1 MAYVRKTDTLVYG
14 IKNTV
19 EQMQRKA
26 QAPYEE
32 HSVEQGTPAYKE
44 LCRVMLQAAWA
55 EAPDL
60 KSAMP
65 PAWCSRSDRADLHIA
80 MPNGPVEGV
89 RMNAPANA
97 EFHWPPNFSSYSP
110 DVKIHYSQLGDDA
123 TTWFDKRDERKAKHT
138 EIRDKYV
145 AIRDKLEA
153 FMGQHA
159 SLNSALKAMP
169 ELELY
174 VPEDFM
180 ERIRAKTPPRAAKA
194 AAPSVAEELDIDVNE
209 LTSLG
214 VAHRISTA
222 AE

>member
-1 MAYVRKTDTLVYG
+1 MAYVRKTDTLVYE
-14 IKNTV
+14 IQNTV
-19 EQMQRKA
+19 ERMQHKA
-26 QAPYEE
+26 QEPYAEN
-32 HSVEQGTPAYKE
+32 SVEQGTPAYKE
-44 LCRVMLQAAWA
+44 LCRVMLQAAWS
-55 EAPDL
+55 EAPEL

-65 PAWCSRSDRADLHIA
+65 PAWCANTERADLHIQ
-80 MPNGPVEGV
+80 MPNGGKE
-89 RMNAPANA
+89 RIRLNAPANA
-97 EFHWPPNFSSYSP
+97 PFHWPPNFNSYIP
-110 DVKIHYSQLGDDA
+110 DVKVQYADIGAEA
-123 TTWFDKRDERKAKHT
+123 TAWFGKRDDRRAKHA
-138 EIRDKYV
+138 EIRDKYQTI
-145 AIRDKLEA
+145 AHKLRA

-174 VPEDFM
+174 VPEEFM

-194 AAPSVAEELDIDVNE
+194 AAPSVAEVLDIDVNE

>member
-19 EQMQRKA
+19 EKMQYKA

-32 HSVEQGTPAYKE
+32 NSVEQGTPAYKE

-55 EAPDL
+55 EAPEL

-65 PAWCSRSDRADLHIA
+65 PAWCSRTERADLHIL
-80 MPNGPVEGV
+80 MPSGV
-89 RMNAPANA
+89 RERVRLNSPANA
-97 EFHWPPNFSSYSP
+97 EFHWPPNFSSYIP
-110 DVKIHYSQLGDDA
+110 DVKIDYSQLGDEA
-123 TTWFDKRDERKAKHT
+123 TAWFDKRDERKAKHA
-138 EIRDKYV
+138 EIRDKYR

-174 VPEDFM
+174 VPEEFM
-180 ERIRAKTPPRAAKA
+180 ERIRAKTPPRAAKVA
-194 AAPSVAEELDIDVNE
+194 PPSVAEELDIDVNE

-214 VAHRISTA
+214 IAHRMSTA

>member
-19 EQMQRKA
+19 EQMQYKA
-26 QAPYEE
+26 QEPYEE
-32 HSVEQGTPAYKE
+32 GPLEQGSPAHKE
-44 LCRVMLQAAWA
+44 LCRAMMQAAWKL
-55 EAPDL
+55 APDL

-65 PAWCSRSDRADLHIA
+65 PAWCSRTERADLHIA
-80 MPNGPVEGV
+80 MPNGPKERV
-89 RMNAPANA
+89 RMNSPANA
-97 EFHWPPNFSSYSP
+97 EFHWPPNFSSYIP
-110 DVKIHYSQLGDDA
+110 DVKIDYSQLGDDA
-123 TTWFDKRDERKAKHT
+123 TAWFDKRDERKAKHT

-159 SLNSALKAMP
+159 SLNSALTAMP

-174 VPEDFM
+174 VPDEFM
-180 ERIRAKTPPRAAKA
+180 MKIRAKSPPRASKI

>member
-32 HSVEQGTPAYKE
+32 HPVEQGTPAYKE

-65 PAWCSRSDRADLHIA
+65 PAWCSRTERADLHIA
-80 MPNGPVEGV
+80 MPNGPKERV
-89 RMNAPANA
+89 RMNSPANA
-97 EFHWPPNFSSYSP
+97 DFHWPPNFNSYIP
-110 DVKIHYSQLGDDA
+110 DIYIQCADLGVEA

-138 EIRDKYV
+138 EIRDTYV

-153 FMGQHA
+153 FMRQHA
-159 SLNSALKAMP
+159 SLNAALTAMP

-174 VPEDFM
+174 VPDEFM
-180 ERIRAKTPPRAAKA
+180 VKIRAKNPPRAAKVA
-194 AAPSVAEELDIDVNE
+194 PPSVAEELDIDVSE